1 MARNAADAARLAR
14 PKGENFSV
22 SLRMFHGQVLVKN
35 RTGWKRLTREFNPSV
50 SFINISIL
58 KNFHEMSRLAPSRP
72 VKPTHSPPFLPVLL
86 VRSFLA
92 LLNDTGGKAQIVSL
106 ARFSALPRPRW
117 SSSFCK
123 CLLMFPPLRPI
134 LKKDLTQ
141 LKK

>member
-1 MARNAADAARLAR
+1 MPFYIATPGA
-14 PKGENFSV
+14 
-22 SLRMFHGQVLVKN
+22 GQDSEGL
-35 RTGWKRLTREFNPSV
+35 NPSGL
-50 SFINISIL
+50 SGRGNRCRISIL

-134 LKKDLTQ
+134 LKKRPHAIKKIKTFKT
-141 LKK
+141 LKESIETCAGVKTR